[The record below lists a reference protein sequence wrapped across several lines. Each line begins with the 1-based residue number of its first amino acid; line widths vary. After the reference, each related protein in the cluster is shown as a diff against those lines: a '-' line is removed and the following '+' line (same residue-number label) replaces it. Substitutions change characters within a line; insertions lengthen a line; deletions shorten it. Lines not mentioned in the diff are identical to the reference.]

1 MNKTILFSNHEKL
14 KAKMVPFSGFKM
26 PVWYVGLKEE
36 HQAVRETCG
45 MFDISHMGCFEIT
58 GDNSQS
64 FLQQIS
70 CNDLDKTKKNNMVY
84 SMALNENGGI
94 LDDIMIGKLPHSFY
108 LVVNAGN
115 KEKMVN
121 WMNSLER
128 DGISITDLNK
138 TNGFIA
144 IQGPDAAEKLSTIFG
159 IDFKAIGRFTV
170 ENKILDGVTVI
181 ASRTGYTGED
191 GFELLVPNDSISQ
204 IWEKIIESG
213 VQPCGLGARDTL
225 RIEAGLPLYG
235 QELSETITPLE
246 TRYKWVVKL
255 EKNFT
260 GRDALANLSNTTTRT
275 TIGFE
280 MEDRMIPRPHYKIKG
295 GGEVTSGTLSP
306 TLGKPIGMAIISKEL
321 AETGEFE
328 IDIRGKFYKA
338 NVTSVPF
345 VKK

>member
-1 MNKTILFSNHEKL
+1 
-14 KAKMVPFSGFKM
+14 MVPFSGFKM
-26 PVWYVGLKEE
+26 PVWYAGLKEE
-36 HQAVRETCG
+36 HKAVRENCG

-58 GDNSQS
+58 GENAKS

-70 CNDLDKTKKNNMVY
+70 CNDLDKTKENNMVY

-94 LDDIMIGKLPHSFY
+94 LDDIMIGKLPTSFY

-121 WMNSLER
+121 WINGL
-128 DGISITDLNK
+128 DTTGITITDLNK

-144 IQGPDAAEKLSTIFG
+144 IQGPTATENLSKIFN

-170 ENKILDGVTVI
+170 ERRALDGIECVV
-181 ASRTGYTGED
+181 SRTGYTGED
-191 GFELLVPNDSISQ
+191 GFELLIPNESIGTL
-204 IWEKIIESG
+204 WEKIIENG

-255 EKNFT
+255 EKDFI
-260 GRDALANLSNTTTRT
+260 GRDALAKLKETTTRT
-275 TIGFE
+275 TIGFK
-280 MEDRMIPRPHYKIKG
+280 MEDRMIPRPHYKVVG

-306 TLGKPIGMAIISKEL
+306 TLGIPVGMALISKDL
-321 AETGEFE
+321 AESGEFE
-328 IDIRGKFYKA
+328 IDIRGKAYKA
-338 NVTSVPF
+338 IVTSVPF